1 MQEAYITAPPASMGI
16 AIARVL
22 EAALAS
28 TAQALVKSLGT
39 TLASALAAG
48 VASLAAG
55 VTASAAGLFCRP
67 LLVLCVTGV
76 CFAAIRCRCHP
87 CRCCFGCW
95 GWLRWFYNLSLSL
108 LDSLLLKLSSLG
120 LAFLAAGPSVVS
132 FWTGGAFLFMV
143 SGHTFLFP
151 KLLGRLGRQDGL
163 RCS

>member
-1 MQEAYITAPPASMGI
+1 MQEAYITAPPSFYGNSYSPGFGSSFSI
-16 AIARVL
+16 NC
-22 EAALAS
+22 
-28 TAQALVKSLGT
+28 
-39 TLASALAAG
+39 
-48 VASLAAG
+48 ASLSQEFRNNFSFSLSCRG
-55 VTASAAGLFCRP
+55 SVFSCRSHSLCCRP